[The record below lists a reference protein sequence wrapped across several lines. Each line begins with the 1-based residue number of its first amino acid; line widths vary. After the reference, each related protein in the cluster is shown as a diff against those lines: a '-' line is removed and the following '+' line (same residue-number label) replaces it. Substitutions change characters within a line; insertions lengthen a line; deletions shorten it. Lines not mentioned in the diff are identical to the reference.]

1 MGKETIEGGKK
12 KDKRGMEIPENIQKY
27 EKKLKANMN
36 FEAGGNVDVKCACKN
51 AILLAFAQQG

>member
-1 MGKETIEGGKK
+1 
-12 KDKRGMEIPENIQKY
+12 MEIPENIQKY